1 MKKIIKIVSL
11 AICIVLCISTFA
23 SCSGETLMSYGDK
36 KVSVNMYEFLLSR
49 MKGTLAYYGYDVY
62 SESFWMTIIS
72 SDGTTWE
79 DHFKETVKKQLMNY
93 IVADKLFDDY
103 GLKLTDEQI
112 KIIDD
117 RLDGY
122 VKKAGSKTLFNEELK
137 QYGTNYDILRDVY
150 IIEAKIQVLKEHLYG
165 KNGEKIG
172 EETKEEYLN
181 ENYVAFKQIFLA
193 TYEYVIDTD
202 KFGDAVYYTDEKH
215 TEIAYDKKNGT
226 TKIDEFGKPVKDV
239 LGNTEY
245 YNSEGKIAYDRK
257 NGVIGFLTDKNGD
270 KVIQELSSA
279 KKSEIYS
286 LAKKY
291 AQDCNGDV
299 AKFEKYMTL
308 YSDGES
314 DGIIYLYASDG
325 YYAAQNDSVAYFD
338 DIAEKLRGLDIGEC
352 SVFESS
358 YGYHVISKYENEYGV
373 YDDEDSKEYFESFY
387 EELAAFLLDEL
398 CASHYDKIEIDEELL
413 DSVPKMHEIGA
424 NILY

>member
-1 MKKIIKIVSL
+1 MKKTIKIVSL
-11 AICIVLCISTFA
+11 ALCIVMCISVFA

-93 IVADKLFDDY
+93 VVADKLFDDY
-103 GLKLTDEQI
+103 GLELTDKQI

-117 RLDGY
+117 RLDEY
-122 VKKAGSKTLFNEELK
+122 VKAAGSKTLFNEELK
-137 QYGTNYDILRDVY
+137 QYGANYDILRDVY

-165 KNGEKIG
+165 KNGEYIDG
-172 EETKEEYLN
+172 ETKEEYLN

-202 KFGDAVYYTDEKH
+202 RFGDTVYYTDEEH
-215 TEIAYDKKNGT
+215 TEIAYDKTNGT

-279 KKSEIYS
+279 KKSEIYGV
-286 LAKKY
+286 AKKY

-299 AKFEKYMTL
+299 SEFEKYMTL
-308 YSDGES
+308 YSEGES
-314 DGIIYLYASDG
+314 DGIIYLYASEG

-373 YDDEDSKEYFESFY
+373 YDDEDCEEYFESFY
-387 EELAAFLLDEL
+387 EELTALLLDEL
-398 CASHYDKIEIDEELL
+398 CASHYDKIEIDEELM
-413 DSVPKMHEIGA
+413 DSVPGMYEIGA